1 MKITQITGQTGAHTN
16 QFIGNLIKTGRSHTR
31 LEADRGNQL
40 TINRRIGTIIGD
52 IQQLSAHLIRGN
64 GLHKSTFLIG
74 HARHIK
80 HGTSVHHATGRDR
93 GSLLG
98 GIVGNRAIH
107 KQRMAR
113 GRKLRSVSD
122 GIVDIA
128 DLILAMRISI
138 ERTVFRNLS
147 PLQCFRGG
155 PVSSQS
161 VQSGIASR
169 ALSQL
174 IDDLLAFHQHLR
186 RRIHK
191 APENN
196 VPFNLEI
203 GERVGRTIRDGR
215 EHRGRLW
222 RAALIVRTV
231 KQLGLIQ
238 YDVVLTQHGR
248 ESRVQTHTPCECDHR
263 TVFDITAFFAHFDRV
278 HEHRHLIALPDGH
291 ADYQRQFTHAADA
304 AFRLTVV
311 KHTFHA
317 TTSGAQHAVVTEQ
330 GIELN
335 MPAGEQLCDAGR
347 VRVRHIKLGAQLR
360 HILKRRRR

>member
-16 QFIGNLIKTGRSHTR
+16 QFIGNLIKSRRSNTG
-31 LEADRGNQL
+31 LESNSGNQL
-40 TINRRIGTIIGD
+40 TINRRIGTVIGD
-52 IQQLSAHLIRGN
+52 IQQLSAHLIRGD

-113 GRKLRSVSD
+113 GSKLRSVSD

-128 DLILAMRISI
+128 DLILAMRVGI
-138 ERTVFRNLS
+138 ERAVFRNLS
-147 PLQCFRGG
+147 PLQCFSGG
-155 PVSSQS
+155 LVSSQS
-161 VQSGIASR
+161 VQSGVAGR
-169 ALSQL
+169 TLGQL

-196 VPFNLEI
+196 VPFDLKI
-203 GERVGRTIRDGR
+203 GERVGRTIRNGR
-215 EHRGRLW
+215 EHCRRLW

-238 YDVVLTQHGR
+238 YDVVLAQHGR

-263 TVFDITAFFAHFDRV
+263 AVFDIAAFFAHFDRV
-278 HEHRHLIALPDGH
+278 HEHRHLIALPNGH
-291 ADYQRQFTHAADA
+291 ADHQRQFAHAADA

-311 KHTFHA
+311 KHTFH
-317 TTSGAQHAVVTEQ
+317 TTTRGT
-330 GIELN
+330 
-335 MPAGEQLCDAGR
+335 
-347 VRVRHIKLGAQLR
+347 
-360 HILKRRRR
+360 